1 MIPLKAI
8 ALVVVKLVSAGQ
20 GGWTLL
26 HPQALAAV
34 NRGGLLYERFGPT
47 GVGAGM
53 LLMGVAM
60 VVIGLVWARHAWPP
74 RTQGR

>member
-8 ALVVVKLVSAGQ
+8 ALVVVGLVSAGQ

-34 NRGGLLYERFGPT
+34 NRGGLLYERLGP
-47 GVGAGM
+47 
-53 LLMGVAM
+53 L
-60 VVIGLVWARHAWPP
+60 AWVPACC
-74 RTQGR
+74 

>member
-8 ALVVVKLVSAGQ
+8 ALVVVGLVSAGQ

-34 NRGGLLYERFGPT
+34 KRGGLLYERFGPT

-53 LLMGVAM
+53 LLMGIAM
-60 VVIGLVWARHAWPP
+60 AVIGLVWARHAWP
-74 RTQGR
+74 RRAQGR

>member
-1 MIPLKAI
+1 VIPLKAI
-8 ALVVVKLVSAGQ
+8 LLVIVGLVCAGQ
-20 GGWTLL
+20 GVWTLL

-34 NRGGLLYERFGPT
+34 NRGGLLYERFGPN

-60 VVIGLVWARHAWPP
+60 AAIGLVWARHAWPV
-74 RTQGR
+74 RRQRN

>member
-8 ALVVVKLVSAGQ
+8 LLVIVGLVCAGQ
-20 GGWTLL
+20 GVWTLL

-34 NRGGLLYERFGPT
+34 NRGGLLYERFGPN

-53 LLMGVAM
+53 LLMGIAM
-60 VVIGLVWARHAWPP
+60 AAIGMVWARYAWPS
-74 RTQGR
+74 RALRS